1 MALSPGTRLGHDDAT
16 CRRRPQRLPGA
27 STARV
32 SANNHQSVGRPE
44 SAEHETEGRRYRG
57 AARLGVILMGLS
69 LALWVLLLLVPFL
82 PISAPG
88 KAGFAGTQI
97 IVAEI
102 AFWGGAALAGPTAAR
117 RMKSWWRSTRADEA
131 N

>member
-1 MALSPGTRLGHDDAT
+1 M
-16 CRRRPQRLPGA
+16 
-27 STARV
+27 
-32 SANNHQSVGRPE
+32 

-57 AARLGVILMGLS
+57 LARLGVILMGLS
-69 LALWVLLLLVPFL
+69 LALWILLALVPFL
-82 PISAPG
+82 PMSAPG
-88 KAGFAGTQI
+88 KAGFAGIQI